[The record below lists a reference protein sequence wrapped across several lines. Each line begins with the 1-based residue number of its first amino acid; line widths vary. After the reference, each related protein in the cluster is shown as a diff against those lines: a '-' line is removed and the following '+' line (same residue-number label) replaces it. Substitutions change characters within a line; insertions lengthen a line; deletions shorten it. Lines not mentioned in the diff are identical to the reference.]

1 MKFGY
6 YSQIKDHDNS
16 SLYADLLDD
25 LREQVVFCE
34 QAGFEIAYPDE
45 HHFTVKF
52 TDSSNPIV
60 AGAML
65 AAHTDRIRIGLP
77 VILANWQPLR
87 LAEDVA
93 ILDHLSRGRV
103 ELAMGRGAGPGTIF
117 NLNPHL
123 KGLWPPLG
131 SARYQAEN
139 QTASRE
145 YFTEVLQ
152 VMKKAWTEEFFS
164 HEGRFYTFPQPGL
177 PLEATGEADPTA
189 VKDGEVVKM
198 CVSPKPYQKPYPPLR
213 MLMNSDPSFKE
224 GAQMGLKGWAWIM
237 PPRNLRRRLEEY
249 SAVRS
254 EQEGRHFRVGEDV
267 TALRLFYVAPTYEE
281 AKRDADH
288 LFSPYLTVSLH
299 GRPEGHYVDEGDD
312 SVKKADTDWEAWR
325 KRLMIIAGSPEQVAE
340 QIHELGETCGLDSV
354 VLWSQASSGRGGAGL
369 LTHKQTMSSLELFGS
384 KVMPLFADGESKKVK
399 SVEAAQV

>member
-1 MKFGY
+1 VKFGY

-34 QAGFEIAYPDE
+34 QAGFDIAYPDE
-45 HHFTVKF
+45 HHFTVGY

-87 LAEDVA
+87 LAEDVS
-93 ILDHLSRGRV
+93 ILDHLTRGRV
-103 ELAMGRGAGPGTIF
+103 EIAMGRGGGQGTVF
-117 NLNPHL
+117 NLNPDL
-123 KGLWPPLG
+123 VGLWPARG

-145 YFTEVLQ
+145 HFTEVLE
-152 VMKKAWTEEFFS
+152 VLKKAWTEEFFS
-164 HEGRFYTFPQPGL
+164 HEGRFYKFPQSGL
-177 PLEATGEADPTA
+177 PWEAAGEANPTA
-189 VKDGEVVKM
+189 VKDGEVVKI
-198 CVSPKPYQKPYPPLR
+198 CVTPRPFQKPYPPLR
-213 MLMNSDPSFKE
+213 MLMNSDPSFQE
-224 GAQMGLKGWAWIM
+224 GARLGLKGWAWIM

-249 SAVRS
+249 SAVRT
-254 EQEGRHFRVGEDV
+254 EREGRHFRVGEDV

-281 AKRDADH
+281 AKRDADR

-299 GRPEGHYVDEGDD
+299 GRPVGHYVDEGDD
-312 SVKKADTDWEAWR
+312 STAKADTDWEAWR

-354 VLWSQASSGRGGAGL
+354 VLWSQASSPRGGAGL
-369 LTHKQTMSSLELFGS
+369 LTHKQTMSSLELFAS
-384 KVMPLFADGESKKVK
+384 KVMPYFANGESEKAE
-399 SVEAAQV
+399 SVEAAQA